1 MCQYCNYNYC
11 CFLLMTVV
19 LGIDWVGKKRILI
32 IIQAEEHYGVDD
44 NEYWRL
50 EEQHFLYVLK
60 KGQQDL
66 LMD

>member
-1 MCQYCNYNYC
+1 MHQYCNYNYC
-11 CFLLMTVV
+11 YFLLMTMV
-19 LGIDWVGKKRILI
+19 LGKDWVRMKRILI
-32 IIQAEEHYGVDD
+32 RIQAKEHWGVDE

-60 KGQQDL
+60 KSQQDL